1 MRFMKHALATM
12 AICLLTALPV
22 RAESDQTGEGWRQ
35 LSEGSRILLER
46 LMGELAPM
54 MAELRAMI
62 DDLALYEMPE
72 VQEDGDIIIRRKE
85 PLPPK
90 PPEAAP
96 APDGAVDL

>member
-1 MRFMKHALATM
+1 MRHALATL
-12 AICLLTALPV
+12 AICLVTALPV
-22 RAESDQTGEGWRQ
+22 RADSGETGEGWRQ

-62 DDLALYEMPE
+62 DDLTLYEMPE
-72 VQEDGDIIIRRKE
+72 VQENGDIIIRRKE
-85 PLPPK
+85 PLPPA
-90 PPEAAP
+90 PPDAP